1 MKSISF
7 AVSCLLSLGAPLA
20 TAAAAGS
27 CYDLTYPASANAEEL
42 RMDVIYRLWIPEGT
56 RHIRSVIVHQ
66 HGCGAPACDGGK
78 TAADDLHWQALAR
91 KWDSALLGPSY
102 RQADN
107 VDCQLWSNPKNGSEK
122 TFLRALSDF
131 AARTRHPELATAPW
145 CLWGHSG
152 GGFWA
157 GEMTLL
163 HPDRIVAVW
172 QRSGASGLFR
182 QERSGL
188 PSDQIIT
195 PAVLAV
201 PVMCNPGVKE
211 KDDRFARIWTG
222 MNAMFA
228 YHRSKGAPIVFAAD
242 PRTSHE
248 CGDSRYLAIP
258 FFDACLQMRLPTKG
272 KTALRSVDLNRAW
285 YSTIPG
291 MNAVPSAE
299 FKGDLAT
306 ATWLPN
312 ADFATKW
319 MEYVT
324 TGTVSDSTPP
334 PAPFQV
340 RTKKLGDGATEITW
354 DAHADFESGIGA
366 FVVMREDREIGVV
379 PATPLQSFG
388 RPLFQ
393 GKSYHD
399 TPLEPVSVMRFVDT
413 NAPLGRNRYKV
424 ISVNSVGLRS
434 R

>member
-7 AVSCLLSLGAPLA
+7 AFAHLLSLGAPLA
-20 TAAAAGS
+20 TATAGGS
-27 CYDLTYPASANAEEL
+27 YYDLTYPASTNAGEL
-42 RMDVIYRLWIPEGT
+42 RMDVIYRLWVPEGV

-66 HGCGAPACDGGK
+66 HGCGTPACDGGK

-102 RQADN
+102 RQAEN

-122 TFLRALSDF
+122 TFLRALADF
-131 AARTRHPELATAPW
+131 AEKTGHRELAAAPW

-163 HPDRIVAVW
+163 HPHRIIAVW
-172 QRSGASGLFR
+172 QRSGASGFFR

-188 PSDQIIT
+188 PADDIIT
-195 PAVLAV
+195 PSVLEV
-201 PVMCNPGVKE
+201 PVVCNPGIKE
-211 KDDRFARIWTG
+211 KDDRFARIWNG

-228 YHRSKGAPIVFAAD
+228 YHRSKGAPIVFAPD

-248 CGDSRYLAIP
+248 CGDSRYLAVP
-258 FFDACLQMRLPTKG
+258 FFDACLQMRLPAKG
-272 KTALRSVDLNRAW
+272 KTLLRPVDLSRAW
-285 YSTIPG
+285 YSPIPG
-291 MNAVPSAE
+291 TNAVPSAS
-299 FKGDLAT
+299 FTGDLTT

-312 ADFATKW
+312 AKFAAKW

-334 PAPFQV
+334 PKPFQIKT
-340 RTKKLGDGATEITW
+340 RKLAEGGTEITW

-366 FVVMREDREIGVV
+366 FVVLRDGRKIGVV
-379 PATPLQSFG
+379 PTTPIQSFG
-388 RPLFQ
+388 KPLFQ

-399 TPLEPVSVMRFVDT
+399 TPLESLTVMRFLDT
-413 NAPLGRNRYKV
+413 NAPAGRSLYKV

-434 R
+434 P